1 MNFIS
6 TFKFKKTSKLKSK
19 KAYKPKKAVKS
30 LSSKPK
36 AAKATTK
43 KAKTPKKKRKFSL
56 FQLRAYWM
64 GVGAALSKKK
74 LNEANKD
81 SNSVLSTGILFGSDA
96 TASALAAGY
105 KKGKKY
111 DDRDIISLT
120 ESNKGDFRDRRTED
134 VAERMEK
141 YPYHNKV

>member
-1 MNFIS
+1 MKLIS
-6 TFKFKKTSKLKSK
+6 TFKFKKTKKLKAK
-19 KAYKPKKAVKS
+19 KAYKPKKQKS
-30 LSSKPK
+30 FKPK

-43 KAKTPKKKRKFSL
+43 KAKTPKKRRKFSL
-56 FQLRAYWM
+56 FQIRAYWM

-134 VAERMEK
+134 VAERMKK
-141 YPYHNKV
+141 YPCHNKV